1 MTRRVL
7 IGLAAIVLIGAASGS
22 EPPSRVR
29 TYRAYCR
36 HASHGRQVWVTSAYT
51 SIAPA
56 WMVARKHNEAN
67 PAHDAAV
74 ATLRGAE
81 PVRGLERR

>member
-1 MTRRVL
+1 MVDC
-7 IGLAAIVLIGAASGS
+7 LAVGLIGAAAVRSHL
-22 EPPSRVR
+22 RVR

-36 HASHGRQVWVTSAYT
+36 HASHSPQVWVTSAYT

-56 WMVARKHNEAN
+56 GMIARKHNEAN
-67 PAHDAAV
+67 PAYDVAV

-81 PVRGLERR
+81 PVLGIERR